1 MIRLED
7 GKNYYITKEI
17 ESNGTVY
24 VYLTNMQD
32 VSNFFIRKKDESRE
46 NLIGLRDQK
55 EYLEALDIYR
65 KDALAS

>member
-17 ESNGTVY
+17 EANGTVY
-24 VYLTNMQD
+24 VYLTSMQD
-32 VSNFFIRKKDESRE
+32 ISNFFIRKKDEARE
-46 NLIGLRDQK
+46 NLIGLKDQK
-55 EYLEALDIYR
+55 EYYDALELYR